1 MSRPLRGPDPGFVL
15 DSFVPNSI
23 YNEPVMNKQR
33 LFFPW
38 AVQVTLAMQGT
49 GYMLTVDFTHR
60 EGDNRYSTLPGA
72 KHIGLGVVAGRRSSI
87 ITSPRDAVLVLR
99 VRNDHPEFTPEFWSH
114 VERVMLAS
122 DVLGLGFRSLVDLLK
137 RATDDLMPALKG
149 STRAASENYA
159 CIGVSSFWEGMIQLY
174 QLAAE
179 LGGLYFDPEHF
190 LRQHY
195 LWWSQ
200 PAKGRDMRRRVV
212 GEQAPGVVRNN
223 IDCLELVMRARGIPI
238 PGDAA

>member
-1 MSRPLRGPDPGFVL
+1 MSQPLRGSEPDFRLAAFVT
-15 DSFVPNSI
+15 NSV
-23 YNEPVMNKQR
+23 YNEPLLGEQR

-38 AVQVTLAMQGT
+38 AVRVTLAMQGT

-72 KHIGLGVVAGRRSSI
+72 KHIGLGVVAGRRRNL

-99 VRNDHPEFTPEFWSH
+99 VRNDHPEFTPEFWSQ

-122 DVLGLGFRSLVDLLK
+122 DVLGPGFQSLVDLLK

-159 CIGVSSFWEGMIQLY
+159 CIGVSSFWEGMTWLY

-179 LGGLYFDPEHF
+179 LGGLYFDPETF

-195 LWWSQ
+195 QWWSQ

-223 IDCLELVMRARGIPI
+223 IDCLEGVMRARGIPI
-238 PGDAA
+238 PGDAT